1 MSIGVGESYG
11 PPRPP
16 NRTGGFP
23 AYGSPVG
30 GFLIGVVSL
39 LPSGVKCEPFGIRE
53 GGNCP
58 FNAVASADSMR
69 SVHTSASAHTQ
80 FRWVGVSA
88 PCLATSALAVLLC
101 PGMVFTHPPSCPAF
115 PRTGFASPSFRGPCT
130 RPQRYYAGSDSC
142 CASPTQQVS
151 PLRSLAFPASRP
163 QPRYAARSSR
173 AYHLVPPVS
182 PRGPDFAL
190 HEQARHCTPPNRVRY
205 PTGCRFASSCSPP
218 RLAATQLPSAT
229 CAVISHGTDSHYADI
244 ATSRTHSCPALCR
257 ASTP

>member
-1 MSIGVGESYG
+1 MVSIGVGESYC

-69 SVHTSASAHTQ
+69 SVHTSASAHAQ

-101 PGMVFTHPPSCPAF
+101 PGMVFAHPPSCPAF

-173 AYHLVPPVS
+173 AYLTSCHRSALAGQTSPYMSKLATARRRIGFVILRAVGSPPA
-182 PRGPDFAL
+182 AL
-190 HEQARHCTPPNRVRY
+190 HLASRRRSCLQLHVR
-205 PTGCRFASSCSPP
+205 
-218 RLAATQLPSAT
+218 
-229 CAVISHGTDSHYADI
+229 
-244 ATSRTHSCPALCR
+244 
-257 ASTP
+257 